1 MLLEDSIK
9 TKRSVVMK
17 INPLLILFFF
27 IYNFSFSQETIIDII
42 DAQGVSYI
50 SGYTSPIVAKEQAL
64 NEAKLNALRK
74 ANISEEI
81 ISNETFLTSETDGN
95 NQDFYTSDFYSNFK
109 GAIKSFEIISDSM
122 IPFELGIKRVIT
134 INAKVIK
141 YKTVE
146 DSNFIIDIEG
156 IKGSYTTDD
165 FLKFNVVS
173 SNNCF
178 LTVFWIDQLDSGI
191 LFPNEIESD
200 SQLNS
205 NVTYNFPKKMAYK
218 ITLQNSDLNKETNR
232 LLFVFTKKQI
242 PFIKTSNSKLNKK
255 DIFSWVS
262 SIEPSER
269 KIRSFSYLVTN

>member
-1 MLLEDSIK
+1 
-9 TKRSVVMK
+9 MK

-81 ISNETFLTSETDGN
+81 ISNEIFLTSETDGN